1 MLRTRRRD
9 NNVKPNRRDARISR
23 LDRKSSRGMI
33 YENEELRL
41 RTININAEIERGQ
54 YDIKKLKRENEMLK
68 KEIWCLRDEYEKL
81 DKLLKEREYDFS
93 SSSTTCS
100 SSSSDS
106 ESCSSCTEESEE
118 VETSQNLQNVQKT
131 NMKNLHAEFDH
142 LSVVPEENST
152 ENSDKTSITRNSI
165 ANDQWNCDNVIKP
178 DQSYPPYEKASTLPV
193 TPPPKNFFSPI
204 KPSKSCEQF
213 YTSEKLVSTN
223 ATSFYQ
229 NMVLVPKPEEVPAM
243 AKTETDLI
251 VKTDNHAFNNG
262 ASSRSTF
269 SNGGNLEELL
279 NDIETIS
286 QDILKIT
293 NDQGQQQQAKP
304 FKSELN
310 VVLMPNP
317 MPLLGFDKYRNI
329 HNSFDSL
336 HSKSAE
342 KLPNQNEPLTSPP
355 VTSPNVEHNP
365 FYFGPVDNNSD
376 FFNARYNPENFDKT
390 PTLGGS
396 KTNLLDLTSSEL
408 ISSENEENLKFQTT
422 KLETPK
428 PPEEEKKIPKL
439 SIRRKVSIHFKG
451 KNKSLKSPTDK
462 KHSIFDIKFGSS
474 DKHQKT
480 PSLESRKSTTDA
492 EPKTP
497 TSSDSKTG
505 SDRKKI
511 DEKKQRKSTS
521 VSPDRKHVHV
531 KDEKK
536 HKKHR
541 KSERMKSRRG
551 TITSMDR
558 LHRERSFSVCTDRSN
573 AMDHRYGVFYDDY
586 GLHSERE
593 RTNSLSSCDT
603 VKTRKMSNISNI
615 PLNGKV
621 PWCACWG
628 NGCI

>member
-1 MLRTRRRD
+1 
-9 NNVKPNRRDARISR
+9 
-23 LDRKSSRGMI
+23 
-33 YENEELRL
+33 
-41 RTININAEIERGQ
+41 
-54 YDIKKLKRENEMLK
+54 
-68 KEIWCLRDEYEKL
+68 
-81 DKLLKEREYDFS
+81 
-93 SSSTTCS
+93 
-100 SSSSDS
+100 
-106 ESCSSCTEESEE
+106 

-152 ENSDKTSITRNSI
+152 ENSDKTSNRASI
-165 ANDQWNCDNVIKP
+165 PNDQWNCDNIIKP
-178 DQSYPPYEKASTLPV
+178 DQSYPPYGKASTLP

-204 KPSKSCEQF
+204 KISKSCDEQF
-213 YTSEKLVSTN
+213 YTSEKVVSTN

-243 AKTETDLI
+243 DKTSTDLI
-251 VKTDNHAFNNG
+251 VKTDNHAFNG
-262 ASSRSTF
+262 TPSRSTF

-293 NDQGQQQQAKP
+293 NDQVNLEVAQQKP
-304 FKSELN
+304 YKSELN

-329 HNSFDSL
+329 QNSFESL

-342 KLPNQNEPLTSPP
+342 KLSVQEELRPLTSPP
-355 VTSPNVEHNP
+355 VTSTTCEHNP
-365 FYFGPVDNNSD
+365 FFFGPIGDANSD
-376 FFNARYNPENFDKT
+376 FFNARYNPDNFEKT
-390 PTLGGS
+390 PNLGGS
-396 KTNLLDLTSSEL
+396 KTNLLDLTSSDL

-422 KLETPK
+422 KVEPAK
-428 PPEEEKKIPKL
+428 PDKPEDEKKSPKL

-451 KNKSLKSPTDK
+451 KRDKSVKTTEK
-462 KHSIFDIKFGSS
+462 KHSIFDIKFSNPLEP
-474 DKHQKT
+474 KHQKT

-505 SDRKKI
+505 SERKKVE
-511 DEKKQRKSTS
+511 EKKQRKSAS

-541 KSERMKSRRG
+541 KSDRMKSRRG

-558 LHRERSFSVCTDRSN
+558 AHRERSFSVCTDRS
-573 AMDHRYGVFYDDY
+573 MEHRFGVAYDDF
-586 GLHSERE
+586 GAHSERE
-593 RTNSLSSCDT
+593 RTNSLSSCET
-603 VKTRKMSNISNI
+603 IKTRKMSNISNI
-615 PLNGKV
+615 PLNGKCRGALV
-621 PWCACWG
+621 GATAVSDFVNKFLYTLTHYCRCDQDQHTDRRVHVASVLVSTHPRSWRHHHIYQFVMPRRWVKRVRVRCTCG
-628 NGCI
+628 R